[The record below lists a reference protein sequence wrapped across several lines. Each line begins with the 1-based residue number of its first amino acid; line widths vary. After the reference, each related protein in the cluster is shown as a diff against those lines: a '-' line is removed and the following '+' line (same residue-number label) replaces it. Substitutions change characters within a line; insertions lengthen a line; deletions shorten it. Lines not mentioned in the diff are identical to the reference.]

1 MVASSWA
8 PGKREVG
15 KVVVAILA
23 RDGGRQCGG
32 GGDAGGESEKEDAY
46 TWAI

>member
-8 PGKREVG
+8 PGKRE
-15 KVVVAILA
+15 VVVAILA

-32 GGDAGGESEKEDAY
+32 GGDAGGESEKEDAH